1 MRFLLLPFLVFL
13 SYLSAQA
20 ADAAVSVEATADVTT
35 ETLSS
40 TLKLYLKSRDG
51 TKIYAE
57 ATGNKN
63 GPHVIFAHGLACT
76 NAAFD
81 PLFNDRSMT
90 SSLYMVRY
98 DTRGHGLSGKP
109 LSPDFYTSDRY
120 ADDVK
125 AVIAGFK
132 LKKPFFVGW
141 SLGGA
146 IGADI
151 AANFPTPLPF
161 SGLIWLAGLPYIGD
175 ILPKVA
181 TPKVLSFLPGLEET
195 NNATSALQTRIDFVE
210 TLSSATATVP
220 YDIKLA
226 WVGSAVYLPP
236 AAASLALGRS
246 QDPSKLLA
254 QGKAGWPLLIIHGT
268 KDLQIDGNAVIS
280 NMAPLF
286 KNVETHM
293 IQGAGHIP
301 FFDDESSVAKYILAW
316 TKRIARTRP
325 Y

>member
-1 MRFLLLPFLVFL
+1 MCFLLLAFPLFL
-13 SYLSAQA
+13 SFLSFHA
-20 ADAAVSVEATADVTT
+20 ADAAAASLAA
-35 ETLSS
+35 
-40 TLKLYLKSRDG
+40 TLKLTLTSKDG

-81 PLFNDRSMT
+81 PLFNDKSMT
-90 SSLYMVRY
+90 SALYMVRY
-98 DTRGHGLSGKP
+98 DRHGLSGKP
-109 LSPDFYTSDRY
+109 LTPDFYTSDRY
-120 ADDVK
+120 ADDLK
-125 AVIAGFK
+125 AIVAAFK
-132 LKKPFFVGW
+132 LNKPFFAGW
-141 SLGGA
+141 SLAGA

-175 ILPKVA
+175 VLPKVA
-181 TPKVLSFLPGLEET
+181 TPKVLSFLPGLEIT
-195 NNATSALQTRIDFVE
+195 TDATTALQTRIDFVE
-210 TLSSATATVP
+210 TLSSSTATVP
-220 YDIKLA
+220 YATKLA

-254 QGKAGWPLLIIHGT
+254 EAKAGWPLLIVHGT
-268 KDLQIDGNAVIS
+268 ADLQIDGNAVIG

-286 KNVETHM
+286 KNVETHL

-301 FFDDESSVAKYILAW
+301 FYDNETSVAKFILAW
-316 TKRIARTRP
+316 TARIARTKP

>member
-1 MRFLLLPFLVFL
+1 MRIVLLLSPLFLSFLL
-13 SYLSAQA
+13 SCA
-20 ADAAVSVEATADVTT
+20 ADAAAAA
-35 ETLSS
+35 LSA
-40 TLKLYLKSRDG
+40 TLKLFLTSKDG

-57 ATGNKN
+57 ATGNRN

-81 PLFNDRSMT
+81 PLFSDKAMT
-90 SSLYMVRY
+90 SKLYMVRY

-109 LSPDFYTSDRY
+109 LTPDFYSSDRY

-125 AVIAGFK
+125 ALIIAFK
-132 LKKPFFVGW
+132 LNKPFFAGW
-141 SLGGA
+141 SLAGA

-181 TPKVLSFLPGLEET
+181 TPKVLSFLPGLEST
-195 NNATSALQTRIDFVE
+195 MDATTALKTRIDFVE
-210 TLSSATATVP
+210 TLSSGTASVP
-220 YDIKLA
+220 YATKLA

-236 AAASLALGRS
+236 AAASLALGRT
-246 QDPSKLLA
+246 QDPAKLFTEA
-254 QGKAGWPLLIIHGT
+254 KAGWPLLIIHGT
-268 KDLQIDGNAVIS
+268 EDLQIDGNAVIG

-286 KNVETHM
+286 HNVETHLLK
-293 IQGAGHIP
+293 GAGHIP
-301 FFDDESSVAKYILAW
+301 FYDDEASVAKFILDW
-316 TKRIARTRP
+316 TARISSEKP

>member
-1 MRFLLLPFLVFL
+1 MRLLLVAFPLFLSFLL
-13 SYLSAQA
+13 SRA
-20 ADAAVSVEATADVTT
+20 ADAAAGA
-35 ETLSS
+35 LSA
-40 TLKLYLKSRDG
+40 TLKLTLRSKDG

-81 PLFNDRSMT
+81 PLFNDKSMT
-90 SSLYMVRY
+90 SALYMVRY

-109 LSPDFYTSDRY
+109 LTPDFYTSDRY
-120 ADDVK
+120 ADDIK
-125 AVIAGFK
+125 AIMAAFR
-132 LKKPFFVGW
+132 LKKPFFAGW

-181 TPKVLSFLPGLEET
+181 TPKVLGFLPGLQST
-195 NNATSALQTRIDFVE
+195 IDGTLALQTRIDFVE
-210 TLSSATATVP
+210 SLSSSTATVP
-220 YDIKLA
+220 YGTKLA

-236 AAASLALGRS
+236 AAASLALGRT

-254 QGKAGWPLLIIHGT
+254 EGKAGWPLLILHGT
-268 KDLQIDGNAVIS
+268 KDLQIDGNAVIG

-286 KNVETHM
+286 KNVETHLL
-293 IQGAGHIP
+293 QGAGHIV
-301 FFDDESSVAKYILAW
+301 FYDDEARVAKYILAW
-316 TKRIARTRP
+316 TSRIARTSP